1 MTTGPAAIERDIERI
16 VTEGR
21 SKGMADGDER
31 RGQVGGQAMDR
42 VKAINQ
48 LKRERRAVILAH
60 NYQPP
65 EIQDIADYVGD
76 SLGLSIQA
84 ARTNAEVIVFCGV
97 YFMAETAKIISPG
110 KTVLIPDR
118 EAGCPMAD
126 MITADDLRQLKARH
140 PGATVL
146 CYVNTTAAVK
156 AECDLCCTSG
166 NAERMVRRALPAD
179 GEVIFVPDR
188 YLAHWIGEKTGRAFI
203 PWRGFCP
210 THARILPEDIAEQRA
225 RHPGAPVVAHPE
237 CRPDVTALADQV
249 LSTEGMCTFA
259 RGASAAEFIVGTE
272 IGLLHRLAKE
282 NPGKRFY
289 PAAEHAVCPNMK
301 RTTLEK
307 VLRTLQ
313 ELSPVVEVPEET
325 RRRAFR
331 SIERMLAD

>member
-1 MTTGPAAIERDIERI
+1 MTSIHNRIRELARRRNAI
-16 VTEGR
+16 
-21 SKGMADGDER
+21 
-31 RGQVGGQAMDR
+31 
-42 VKAINQ
+42 
-48 LKRERRAVILAH
+48 ILAH

-65 EIQDIADYVGD
+65 EIQDVADFRGD
-76 SLGLSIQA
+76 SLELSRKA
-84 ARTNAEVIVFCGV
+84 AATNAEVIVFCGV
-97 YFMAETAKIISPG
+97 YFMAETVKIISPG
-110 KTVLIPDR
+110 KTVLIPDS

-126 MITADDLRQLKARH
+126 MITVDDLRRLKARH

-188 YLAHWIGEKTGRAFI
+188 YLAHWIEGKTGRAFI

-210 THARILPEDIAEQRA
+210 THARILPENIALQRA
-225 RHPGAPVVAHPE
+225 LHPGATVVAHPE
-237 CRPDVTALADQV
+237 CRPDVTALADAV
-249 LSTEGMCTFA
+249 LSTEGMCTFV
-259 RGASAAEFIVGTE
+259 RGTSAAEFIVGTE
-272 IGLLHRLAKE
+272 VGILHRLAKE

-307 VLRTLQ
+307 VLQTLQ
-313 ELSPVVEVPEET
+313 ELSPVVDVPEET

-331 SIERMLAD
+331 SIERMLAY

>member
-1 MTTGPAAIERDIERI
+1 
-16 VTEGR
+16 
-21 SKGMADGDER
+21 
-31 RGQVGGQAMDR
+31 MDR
-42 VKAINQ
+42 IEAIIQ
-48 LKRERRAVILAH
+48 LKKERRAVILAH

-76 SLGLSIQA
+76 SPGLSIQA
-84 ARTNAEVIVFCGV
+84 ARTDAEVIVFCGV
-97 YFMAETAKIISPG
+97 NFMAETAKIISPG
-110 KTVLIPDR
+110 KTVLIPDS

-126 MITADDLRQLKARH
+126 MIAADDLRRLKARH
-140 PGATVL
+140 PGATVM
-146 CYVNTTAAVK
+146 CYMNTTAAGK

-188 YLAHWIGEKTGRAFI
+188 YLAHWIGE
-203 PWRGFCP
+203 
-210 THARILPEDIAEQRA
+210 
-225 RHPGAPVVAHPE
+225 
-237 CRPDVTALADQV
+237 
-249 LSTEGMCTFA
+249 
-259 RGASAAEFIVGTE
+259 
-272 IGLLHRLAKE
+272 

-313 ELSPVVEVPEET
+313 ELSPVVDVPEET

-331 SIERMLAD
+331 SIERMLAY